1 MELFTRFEKATAEE
15 LHKGTILGGPVLPK
29 GLEAPFEHA
38 WGYLDKPGEME
49 YHKHYK
55 EEIYFLDGTGCM
67 AKGWVGF
74 TKDTKVKTVDKYVK
88 NTYANITLIEGF
100 GNAFEVDATDALAVA
115 LTHFYETGKPKLP
128 KGPKSWEQF
137 IAQNPDKIVKR

>member
-55 EEIYFLDGTGCM
+55 EEVYFFFKGNGFVRIDGEEIPVT
-67 AKGWVGF
+67 VG
-74 TKDTKVKTVDKYVK
+74 DVVRIPPDAMHTVV
-88 NTYANITLIEGF
+88 NRE
-100 GNAFEVDATDALAVA
+100 NAELLWAALWWNVM
-115 LTHFYETGKPKLP
+115 E
-128 KGPKSWEQF
+128 
-137 IAQNPDKIVKR
+137 